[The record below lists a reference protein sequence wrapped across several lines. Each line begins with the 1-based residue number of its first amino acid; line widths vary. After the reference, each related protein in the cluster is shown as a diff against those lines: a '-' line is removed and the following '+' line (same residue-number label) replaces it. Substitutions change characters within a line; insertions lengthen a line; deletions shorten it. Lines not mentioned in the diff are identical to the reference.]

1 MSGGGPLNAPLQRY
15 WFAEADECSDGTPRR
30 LSIGP
35 NSGEAS
41 KRWLPRAE
49 LKVRIHSPQ

>member
-1 MSGGGPLNAPLQRY
+1 MSGGSLDAPLQRY
-15 WFAEADECSDGTPRR
+15 WFAEVDECSDDTPRG

-41 KRWLPRAE
+41 IGYTDVLDIQYIS
-49 LKVRIHSPQ
+49 L